1 MDEQRLPVQE
11 RGGGFDENAR
21 NQSVLDRISRLYSGG
36 IMIIIQTESGSIVT
50 DPKEIYIDKDLDGHL
65 HLYADLSNTDRIKA
79 VKLTVVFD
87 YSKEDLGQMLEKLY
101 QKMDDWLFMSDCPH
115 YVTSMKEILD
125 MAKQD
130 RMEVSH
136 D

>member
-1 MDEQRLPVQE
+1 
-11 RGGGFDENAR
+11 
-21 NQSVLDRISRLYSGG
+21 
-36 IMIIIQTESGSIVT
+36 MIIIQTEDGAIVT

-65 HLYADLSNTDRIKA
+65 HIYADLSGTDRVKT
-79 VKLTVVFD
+79 VKLTVFI
-87 YSKEDLGQMLEKLY
+87 YSKNELGKMLEKLY

-130 RMEVSH
+130 RMEASH
-136 D
+136 G

>member
-1 MDEQRLPVQE
+1 
-11 RGGGFDENAR
+11 
-21 NQSVLDRISRLYSGG
+21 
-36 IMIIIQTESGSIVT
+36 MIIIQTESGAIVT
-50 DPKEIYIDKDLDGHL
+50 DPKEIYIDKDLDGNL

-79 VKLTVVFD
+79 VKLTVFD

-115 YVTSMKEILD
+115 YVTSMNEILD
-125 MAKQD
+125 MVKQD

>member
-1 MDEQRLPVQE
+1 
-11 RGGGFDENAR
+11 
-21 NQSVLDRISRLYSGG
+21 
-36 IMIIIQTESGSIVT
+36 MIIIQTESGAIVT

-65 HLYADLSNTDRIKA
+65 HLYADLSSTDRVKA
-79 VKLTVVFD
+79 VKLTVFS
-87 YSKEDLGQMLEKLY
+87 YSKNELGQMLETMYK
-101 QKMDDWLFMSDCPH
+101 KMNDWLFMDECPH
-115 YVTSMKEILD
+115 YIIRMREVLD